1 MRKILLIA
9 GAVIGVFVVVVIGLV
24 GYAVV
29 NLNSIIASNRTYIL
43 TRASDALGRPIEAQ
57 DIKASVGWGVMMDI
71 SGVKI
76 ADDPAFSQLPFIQA
90 GDVYAKVE
98 FVPLLARQV
107 KVTRLLLKEPHVRII
122 RDRAGILNVSTLS
135 KKTGAAA
142 PARAN
147 PGRKRGAMPSSPLET
162 APPGAGAGG
171 GASVLNE
178 VSIWSF
184 SIQDGQ
190 VYYQDQQGGGAP
202 ITVNAVNLNIDN
214 FTVGS
219 PFDVALT
226 LAALSEK
233 KNLDISGQVG
243 PLMRQGAIE
252 IGAIPLNLAVTVGPL
267 ALAQVKAL
275 PQLAHAIPPEL
286 TISEPVSVDAKV
298 AGTVDAMRFD
308 IDGDLSSSQVVY
320 TGVLDKP
327 AGMPFKFAA
336 SGARE
341 NGNVALRAAKLTL
354 AAVNMT
360 GADITLAGGNLS
372 ARLDTNKFDL
382 AEVAR
387 LVSAMQM
394 YNPSGEAEIH
404 ATVRVAEHRPAVNG
418 TVTLT
423 GVAVAIPGGKAP
435 PISGVSGTIKM
446 AGNTAT
452 LGPLDFNLG
461 SAHAKLQAA
470 AQSIQPLKATYQ
482 FNVDTLKLG
491 ELVPSRQDLGE
502 QLSQLAANG
511 SLSRDGNVIAATTNI
526 SSSSGMVANVPYQN
540 LALAAAYSG
549 DRMTVESLKLNAFDG
564 AVGASGVATLGTDPA
579 FNLKLSADN
588 LDVQKAL
595 EAQKAKAAETIRGIL
610 TGQVQVAGHG
620 LKFDE
625 IKPTL
630 NGAGR
635 ASMRN
640 GKLIGVNVVAQ
651 ALNKVDNVPGIG
663 ALVPASVVANHPA
676 LFRSPDTDIQ
686 EASLTFQ
693 LTGPRITSHDIAVQS
708 TDYSIMGDGWFD
720 MDKNINLAARIL
732 MSKGF
737 SDELIAAK
745 QNASFLAN
753 TDGQIEIPLRITG
766 QLPKPAVVP
775 DVGILAQRAAGHAV
789 QNQLGRLLRGKKG
802 GGAGSLLGGFFG
814 GGGGGGSGNGGGGA
828 PPNGGSTP
836 GAQPT
841 PENPL
846 NTLKGLF
853 H

>member
-1 MRKILLIA
+1 
-9 GAVIGVFVVVVIGLV
+9 
-24 GYAVV
+24 
-29 NLNSIIASNRTYIL
+29 
-43 TRASDALGRPIEAQ
+43 
-57 DIKASVGWGVMMDI
+57 
-71 SGVKI
+71 
-76 ADDPAFSQLPFIQA
+76 
-90 GDVYAKVE
+90 
-98 FVPLLARQV
+98 
-107 KVTRLLLKEPHVRII
+107 
-122 RDRAGILNVSTLS
+122 LS
-135 KKTGAAA
+135 
-142 PARAN
+142 
-147 PGRKRGAMPSSPLET
+147 
-162 APPGAGAGG
+162 
-171 GASVLNE
+171 E
-178 VSIWSF
+178 VSIRSF

-190 VYYQDQQGGGAP
+190 IYYQDQQGGGAP
-202 ITVNAVNLNIDN
+202 ITVNALNLNIDN

-226 LAALSEK
+226 LGAFSEK

-252 IGAIPLNLAVTVGPL
+252 SGAIPLNLTVTVGLL

-286 TISEPVSVDAKV
+286 TISEPVSLDAKV

-308 IDGDLSSSQVVY
+308 VNGDLSASQVVY

-327 AGMPFKFAA
+327 AGMPFRFAA

-341 NGNVALRAAKLTL
+341 NGTVALRAAKLTL

-360 GADITLAGGNLS
+360 GADITLAGGKLS
-372 ARLDTNKFDL
+372 ARLDTNRFDL

-387 LVSAMQM
+387 LVSAMQK

-423 GVAVAIPGGKAP
+423 GVAVALPGGKAP

-482 FNVDTLKLG
+482 FSVDALKLG

-526 SSSSGMVANVPYQN
+526 GSSSGMVANVPYQN

-564 AVGASGVATLGTDPA
+564 AVGASGVATLGADPA

-588 LDVQKAL
+588 LNVQKAL

-693 LTGPRITSHDIAVQS
+693 LTGPRITSHDTTVRS
-708 TDYSIMGDGWFD
+708 TDYSIAGDGWFD

-737 SDELIAAK
+737 SDELIASK
-745 QNASFLAN
+745 QNVSYVAN
-753 TDGQIEIPLRITG
+753 SEGQVEIPLRITG

-789 QNQLGRLLRGKKG
+789 QNQLGRLLHGKKG
-802 GGAGSLLGGFFG
+802 GGAGGLLGGFLG
-814 GGGGGGSGNGGGGA
+814 GGGGGGA
-828 PPNGGSTP
+828 PPPSGGSTP
-836 GAQPT
+836 ESQPT
-841 PENPL
+841 PTNPF